1 MWPVNNSLTRC
12 NRLEALVK
20 VDYRGYLSPEIG
32 HDKSDP
38 DQLKKVSL
46 ALDKILAMA

>member
-1 MWPVNNSLTRC
+1 
-12 NRLEALVK
+12 VK

-32 HDKSDP
+32 HNSSDP
-38 DQLKKVSL
+38 EQLKKVSQ